1 MLTQHCG
8 SIEQNGGRCAQ
19 MQKCSSVGKN
29 TSKKMQKV
37 KNIYRLLRGGTPSHA
52 SRVPDSY
59 FKRLTFWNR
68 DLEVGTVKW
77 GPGTVR

>member
-19 MQKCSSVGKN
+19 MQKCSSVEKN
-29 TSKKMQKV
+29 TSKQMQKV
-37 KNIYRLLRGGTPSHA
+37 KTIYRLLRGGTPSQ
-52 SRVPDSY
+52 RLGCQ
-59 FKRLTFWNR
+59 FKSLTLWNR
-68 DLEVGTVKW
+68 EM